1 MKQLHC
7 VDVEGFISCWG
18 DVWAGS
24 DRGGEG
30 LISGLNGGRAHTG
43 VGVGATEVDGEGVLL
58 RYR

>member
-1 MKQLHC
+1 M
-7 VDVEGFISCWG
+7 DVEGFISCWG